1 MLPSGGVTAATG
13 RVEGRDTAPVAGTRP
28 RGPQPRLRNDNE
40 HASPD
45 AARQPARPPNA
56 EVVVTTDF
64 ALQVD
69 LSVRLLIAA
78 ALGALIGVE
87 REIHGHP
94 AGMRTHLL
102 VALGSAI
109 FKPTTTAAIDPSRV
123 AAQIVSGIGF
133 LGAGAIIKDGASIRG
148 LTTAASL
155 WATAAIGLAAGAGEY
170 VIGLTGSVI
179 VVFSLWPLN
188 RIAERLHRADRLT
201 MRLNLVVDR
210 LDALA
215 EISVV
220 LARNRLELVGVQ
232 SERLETTKYAV
243 GFEIRQRPG
252 SNLVEAIEQTSRVT
266 GVEVVGTDAE
276 E

>member
-1 MLPSGGVTAATG
+1 M
-13 RVEGRDTAPVAGTRP
+13 
-28 RGPQPRLRNDNE
+28 
-40 HASPD
+40 
-45 AARQPARPPNA
+45 
-56 EVVVTTDF
+56 TDF
-64 ALQVD
+64 TLQVD

-78 ALGALIGVE
+78 ALGAVIGVE

-109 FKPTTTAAIDPSRV
+109 FTELSIFGFQGTASGPLDPSRV

-155 WATAAIGLAAGAGEY
+155 WATAAIGLAAGAGDY
-170 VIGLTGSVI
+170 VIGLTGSIIVI
-179 VVFSLWPLN
+179 FSLWPLN

-210 LDALA
+210 LEALA
-215 EISVV
+215 EISAIV
-220 LARNRLELVGVQ
+220 ARNRLEIVGVQ
-232 SERLETTKYAV
+232 TERLETAKYAV
-243 GFEIRQRPG
+243 GFDLRQRPG
-252 SNLVEAIEQTSRVT
+252 SNLVDAIEQASRIK
-266 GVEVVGTDAE
+266 GVEVAGTDAE

>member
-1 MLPSGGVTAATG
+1 
-13 RVEGRDTAPVAGTRP
+13 
-28 RGPQPRLRNDNE
+28 
-40 HASPD
+40 
-45 AARQPARPPNA
+45 
-56 EVVVTTDF
+56 VTTDF

-78 ALGALIGVE
+78 ALGCVIGVE

-109 FKPTTTAAIDPSRV
+109 FTELSIFAFAATATTPIDPSRI

-215 EISVV
+215 EISGI

-252 SNLVEAIEQTSRVT
+252 SNLVDAIEQTSRVT

>member
-1 MLPSGGVTAATG
+1 L
-13 RVEGRDTAPVAGTRP
+13 
-28 RGPQPRLRNDNE
+28 
-40 HASPD
+40 
-45 AARQPARPPNA
+45 
-56 EVVVTTDF
+56 TDF
-64 ALQVD
+64 TLQAD

-78 ALGALIGVE
+78 ALGAVIGVE

-109 FKPTTTAAIDPSRV
+109 FTELSIYGFGGLTSTPLDPSRV

-155 WATAAIGLAAGAGEY
+155 WATAAIGLGAGAGEY
-170 VIGLTGSVI
+170 VIGLTGAVI

-188 RIAERLHRADRLT
+188 YFAERLHRVDRLT
-201 MRLNLVVDR
+201 IRLNVVVDR
-210 LDALA
+210 LEALG
-215 EISVV
+215 EISGV
-220 LARNRLELVGVQ
+220 LASNRLEIVGVQ
-232 SERLETTKYAV
+232 TERLELGKYAV
-243 GFEIRQRPG
+243 GFEIRQRAG
-252 SNLVEAIEQTSRVT
+252 SNLVAAIEAAGRIR
-266 GVEVVGTDAE
+266 GVEVSGTDAE

>member
-1 MLPSGGVTAATG
+1 M
-13 RVEGRDTAPVAGTRP
+13 
-28 RGPQPRLRNDNE
+28 
-40 HASPD
+40 
-45 AARQPARPPNA
+45 
-56 EVVVTTDF
+56 TDF
-64 ALQVD
+64 TLQAD

-109 FKPTTTAAIDPSRV
+109 FTELSIFAFQGTTSSQIDPSRV

-170 VIGLTGSVI
+170 VIGLTGSIIVI
-179 VVFSLWPLN
+179 FSLWPLN
-188 RIAERLHRADRLT
+188 RVAERLHRADRLT

-210 LDALA
+210 LEALA
-215 EISVV
+215 EISAV
-220 LARNRLELVGVQ
+220 LARNRLEIVGVQ
-232 SERLETTKYAV
+232 TERLETTKFAV
-243 GFEIRQRPG
+243 GFEIRQRAG
-252 SNLVEAIEQTSRVT
+252 SNLVDAIEQAAGII
-266 GVEVVGTDAE
+266 GVVVAGTDAE

>member
-1 MLPSGGVTAATG
+1 
-13 RVEGRDTAPVAGTRP
+13 
-28 RGPQPRLRNDNE
+28 
-40 HASPD
+40 
-45 AARQPARPPNA
+45 
-56 EVVVTTDF
+56 VTTDL
-64 ALQVD
+64 ALQFD

-109 FKPTTTAAIDPSRV
+109 FTELSIFAFQPTTSAAIDPSRI

-155 WATAAIGLAAGAGEY
+155 WATAAVGLAAGAGEY

-215 EISVV
+215 EISAI

-252 SNLVEAIEQTSRVT
+252 SNLVDAIEQTSQVK
-266 GVEVVGTDAE
+266 GVEVEGTDAE

>member
-1 MLPSGGVTAATG
+1 M
-13 RVEGRDTAPVAGTRP
+13 
-28 RGPQPRLRNDNE
+28 
-40 HASPD
+40 
-45 AARQPARPPNA
+45 
-56 EVVVTTDF
+56 TTDF
-64 ALQVD
+64 ALQFD
-69 LSVRLLIAA
+69 LSIRLLIAA

-109 FKPTTTAAIDPSRV
+109 FTELSIFAFQSTETAAIDPSRI

-155 WATAAIGLAAGAGEY
+155 WATAAVGLAAGAGEY

-215 EISVV
+215 EISAI

-252 SNLVEAIEQTSRVT
+252 SNLVDAIEQTSRVK

>member
-1 MLPSGGVTAATG
+1 LPHAAERSLDCVTDATVLHAA
-13 RVEGRDTAPVAGTRP
+13 VAM
-28 RGPQPRLRNDNE
+28 NDF
-40 HASPD
+40 P
-45 AARQPARPPNA
+45 
-56 EVVVTTDF
+56 
-64 ALQVD
+64 LQAD

-78 ALGALIGVE
+78 ALGAVIGVE

-109 FKPTTTAAIDPSRV
+109 FTELSIYGFQGTTSTPLDPSRV

-155 WATAAIGLAAGAGEY
+155 WATAAIGLAAGAGDY
-170 VIGLTGSVI
+170 VVGLTGSIIVI
-179 VVFSLWPLN
+179 FSLWPLN
-188 RIAERLHRADRLT
+188 RVAERLHRADRLT

-210 LDALA
+210 LEALA
-215 EISVV
+215 EISAI
-220 LARNRLELVGVQ
+220 LARNRLEIVGVQ
-232 SERLETTKYAV
+232 TERLETTKYAV

-252 SNLVEAIEQTSRVT
+252 SNLVDALEQTSRVK
-266 GVEVVGTDAE
+266 GVEVAGTDAE